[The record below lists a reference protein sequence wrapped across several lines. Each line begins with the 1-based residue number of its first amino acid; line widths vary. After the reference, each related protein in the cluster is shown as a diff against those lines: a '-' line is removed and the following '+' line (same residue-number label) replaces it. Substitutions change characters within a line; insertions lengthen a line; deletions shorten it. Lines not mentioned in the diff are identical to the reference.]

1 MSFELDHVFVCCS
14 PGAPEAASL
23 ARLGLTEGSAN
34 THPGQGT
41 ASRRFF
47 FQNAY
52 LELFWVADPEEAQ
65 NERSRPTRLWERWS
79 RRQAG
84 ACPFGIVLRPAAEA
98 RERDPPFATWSYH
111 PQYMPPDLAIEIA
124 TGTPLGEPE
133 LFYIPFARRPD
144 AIGREPT
151 THAAGFREMSTLK
164 VELPAPG
171 ALSRAARQA
180 EAAGVLSFVTEAEHV
195 MILGFDGEGA
205 GKARDLRPELP
216 LVLRW

>member
-1 MSFELDHVFVCCS
+1 L
-14 PGAPEAASL
+14 PGAPETASL

-47 FQNAY
+47 FANAY
-52 LELFWVADPEEAQ
+52 LELIWVSDPEEAQ
-65 NERSRPTRLWERWS
+65 GERTRPTRLWERWS
-79 RRQAG
+79 KRQAG
-84 ACPFGIVLRPAAEA
+84 ACPFGVILRPSADA
-98 RERDPPFATWSYH
+98 REGGPPFATWSYH
-111 PQYMPPDLAIEIA
+111 PQYMPPDVAIEIA

-144 AIGREPT
+144 VIGREPI
-151 THAAGFREMSTLK
+151 THASGFREISGARIGLA
-164 VELPAPG
+164 PPG
-171 ALSRAARQA
+171 ASSLAAQQA

-195 MILGFDGEGA
+195 LTLGFDGERA
-205 GKARDLRPELP
+205 GRAADLRPELP

>member
-1 MSFELDHVFVCCS
+1 VFVCCS

-23 ARLGLTEGSAN
+23 ARLGLTEGSPN

-41 ASRRFF
+41 ACRRFF
-47 FQNAY
+47 FGNAY

-65 NERSRPTRLWERWS
+65 NERTRPTRLWERWS

-84 ACPFGIVLRPAAEA
+84 ACPFGVILRPSANAP
-98 RERDPPFATWSYH
+98 ERAPPFGTWSYH
-111 PQYMPPDLAIEIA
+111 PRYMPEHLAIEIA
-124 TGTPLGEPE
+124 TGTPLGEPG

-144 AIGREPT
+144 ALGREPI
-151 THAAGFREMSTLK
+151 THASGLREISALK
-164 VELPAPG
+164 VGLPAPG

-180 EAAGVLSFVTEAEHV
+180 EAAGVLSFVTEAEHL
-195 MILGFDGEGA
+195 MTLGFDGEGV

>member
-79 RRQAG
+79 KRQAD
-84 ACPFGIVLRPAAEA
+84 ACPFGVILRPSAEA
-98 RERDPPFATWSYH
+98 RERNPPFASWSYH
-111 PQYMPPDLAIEIA
+111 PQYMPPGLAIEIA

-144 AIGREPT
+144 AIGREPL
-151 THAAGFREMSTLK
+151 THATGFREISAAR
-164 VELPAPG
+164 VGLPAPG
-171 ALSRAARQA
+171 TLSRAARQA
-180 EAAGVLSFVTEAEHV
+180 EAAGVVSFVTEAEHV